1 MYDESTPSEDGLLSG
16 GTQPPRCQLSDEEK
30 VQLVE
35 ESLDCGVVE
44 TARRHGVGRSSL
56 SRWRRQYRESSLSGP
71 GAQPQFVPIVASDP
85 GPSIGGPKELGNP
98 AGAGTEGQKADIL
111 LVNGRKLS
119 VAVTIDPALLL
130 RLLTVLEPS

>member
-1 MYDESTPSEDGLLSG
+1 MYDESTPSEDGLISV
-16 GTQPPRCQLSDEEK
+16 GTQSPRRQLSDEEK
-30 VQLVE
+30 VRLVE

-56 SRWRRQYRESSLSGP
+56 SRWRRQYRESSLSGS
-71 GAQPQFVPIVASDP
+71 GAQPQFVPVVASDP
-85 GPSIGGPKELGNP
+85 GPSNGEPKDLGNP
-98 AGAGTEGQKADIL
+98 AGGENEGQKADIE

-130 RLLTVLEPS
+130 RLLTALEPS